1 MHKLYESGQA
11 PASAAELLQ
20 AVGGPVT
27 EDDERRFAAITSV
40 EMDEQARAR
49 VTTPAVV
56 QPGQTSVLAVHWHP
70 EFVPMPLIRQRIEAS
85 YPAMRESLIIP
96 TQHNELMEWDQYAG
110 VEVDCYSRGFNQKVQ
125 LLLHFRADKVR
136 GATSLK
142 NMLHHTHAYRS
153 TQLFDYLRC
162 VTRPDEDK
170 LAQAVKES
178 GADDELVTLTRA
190 LCRKLEAL
198 LDRHEGDIPP
208 SAFKNKLVA
217 AWVDSMRPV
226 LGPAVANRVL
236 SLLKSVKSVVKE
248 HFPLTYFY
256 RTTEFIEETRAL
268 GGGVVIPHPE
278 QFWPIL
284 LAEYD
289 VDGVEVWNPQS
300 QRYTEFLISVL
311 HEKNRRRGG
320 GRRPIL
326 VFMGDDTHMGEKALP
341 ATSGSSRKAV
351 REIGLQPAWD
361 DLLIAKQLILAGMD
375 RGAVISQYRQRLD
388 GGA

>member
-1 MHKLYESGQA
+1 MQHVHTSGQA
-11 PASAAELLQ
+11 PASAAELLK
-20 AVGGPVT
+20 AVGGPLT

-40 EMDEQARAR
+40 DMDEAARAR
-49 VTTPAVV
+49 VATPAVV
-56 QPGQTSVLAVHWHP
+56 QPGQASVLAVHWHP
-70 EFVPMPLIRQRIEAS
+70 EFVPLPLIRQRIEAS
-85 YPAMRESLIIP
+85 YPAMCEQLIIP
-96 TQHNELMEWDQYAG
+96 TQHNELMEWDDYAG
-110 VEVDCYSRGFNQKVQ
+110 VEVDCYSKGFNQKVQ
-125 LLLHFRADKVR
+125 LLLHFRAEKVR
-136 GATSLK
+136 SATSLK
-142 NMLHHTHAYRS
+142 NMLAHTHAYRS
-153 TQLFDYLRC
+153 TQLFDFLHC

-170 LAQAVKES
+170 LAAAVKDS

-190 LCRKLEAL
+190 ICLKLEAL
-198 LDRHEGDIPP
+198 LDKHVGSVPP
-208 SAFKNKLVA
+208 GAFKNKLVS
-217 AWVDSMRPV
+217 AWVDALRPV
-226 LGPAVANRVL
+226 LGDPVANRVL
-236 SLLKSVKSVVKE
+236 VLLKSVKAVVKE

-311 HEKNRRRGG
+311 HEKNRRRGES
-320 GRRPIL
+320 RRRML

-341 ATSGSSRKAV
+341 ATSGSKRKAV

-361 DLLIAKQLILAGMD
+361 DLLIGKQLTLAGMD
-375 RGAVISQYRQRLD
+375 RPKVIEQYRQRLD